1 MVYAFVIHTLL
12 PGPCRVLYHNVYGQ
26 DVTYTEEIDDTTHK
40 NRRRDDIQLIAN
52 EVHSEYQFRKAV
64 LSRTVEDDIQRMG
77 NDDTLP
83 EFEFGCVRLPEGNP
97 FVVERIAL
105 WLGAGNTGFTL
116 VCEKSENRLLAE
128 NVLKILIRFI
138 QEHVRVLNQP
148 SEARMK
154 SDKIAL
160 ILSRFLPN
168 GHLLFMNHRVV
179 RQLEK
184 EVESLMKLS

>member
-1 MVYAFVIHTLL
+1 M
-12 PGPCRVLYHNVYGQ
+12 
-26 DVTYTEEIDDTTHK
+26 
-40 NRRRDDIQLIAN
+40 
-52 EVHSEYQFRKAV
+52 
-64 LSRTVEDDIQRMG
+64 EDDIQRMG

-83 EFEFGCVRLPEGNP
+83 DFEFGCIRLPEGNP
-97 FVVERIAL
+97 FTVERIAL
-105 WLGAGNTGFTL
+105 WLGAGNSGFTL

-138 QEHVRVLNQP
+138 QEHVRIINQP
-148 SEARMK
+148 SEARLK

-168 GHLLFMNHRVV
+168 GNLLFMNHRVV

-184 EVESLMKLS
+184 EVENLMKL

>member
-1 MVYAFVIHTLL
+1 
-12 PGPCRVLYHNVYGQ
+12 
-26 DVTYTEEIDDTTHK
+26 
-40 NRRRDDIQLIAN
+40 
-52 EVHSEYQFRKAV
+52 
-64 LSRTVEDDIQRMG
+64 MG

-83 EFEFGCVRLPEGNP
+83 DLEVGCIRLPVGNP
-97 FVVERIAL
+97 FSVERIAL
-105 WLGAGNTGFTL
+105 WLGAGNTGFSL

-148 SEARMK
+148 SEARLK
-154 SDKIAL
+154 SDRIAL

-168 GHLLFMNHRVV
+168 GNLLFMNHRVV

-184 EVESLMKLS
+184 EVENLMKIS

>member
-1 MVYAFVIHTLL
+1 MLYNLSRFESDFLFKIFVF
-12 PGPCRVLYHNVYGQ
+12 
-26 DVTYTEEIDDTTHK
+26 K
-40 NRRRDDIQLIAN
+40 
-52 EVHSEYQFRKAV
+52 VHSEYQFRRAV
-64 LSRTVEDDIQRMG
+64 QSRTVEDDIQRMG

-83 EFEFGCVRLPEGNP
+83 DFEFGCIRLPEGNP
-97 FVVERIAL
+97 FLVERVAF
-105 WLGAGNTGFTL
+105 WMGAGNTGFTL

-138 QEHVRVLNQP
+138 QEHIRVLNQP
-148 SEARMK
+148 SEARLK

-168 GHLLFMNHRVV
+168 GNLLFMNHRVV

-184 EVESLMKLS
+184 EVENLMKL